1 MLALYVAHL
10 PWSWSHKLLHRST
23 DNAVP
28 VHPCHVAE
36 TGRAANMESVCKCA
50 WSSWQEAAD
59 LHMEYLNRI
68 AKDAI
73 KGMGTNKTEKAVM
86 RVGRAYTP
94 CTLPVHPLYITCILL
109 AHSLYITVHY
119 LYTPCTLPVYYLHT
133 TCTLPVHYLHT
144 PCTLPVHYL
153 YTTCTLPVH
162 YLYTTCILPVHYLY
176 TTCTLPVHSLYT
188 IFT

>member
-28 VHPCHVAE
+28 VHPCHVAK

-86 RVGRAYTP
+86 RVGRAIGTITP
-94 CTLPVHPLYITCILL
+94 LL
-109 AHSLYITVHY
+109 ANFDEENCIATPSSVHHAPGSEKDVISELRKAKLFTLTTGRKHPSFPHPKSVLHSKKIEEVIAW
-119 LYTPCTLPVYYLHT
+119 T
-133 TCTLPVHYLHT
+133 TK
-144 PCTLPVHYL
+144 
-153 YTTCTLPVH
+153 
-162 YLYTTCILPVHYLY
+162 
-176 TTCTLPVHSLYT
+176 
-188 IFT
+188 